1 MEFRLNKVDPEV
13 RQRVKHT
20 TSAGKV
26 HNKRG
31 IFINKDYRDRGKDRQ
46 GNFSSE
52 LNKYKQGKNKKA
64 ILVKAVKTEEVQI
77 EAFKEQKDNISKDR
91 ERGTILDVKK

>member
-13 RQRVKHT
+13 RQRVKET

-26 HNKRG
+26 HTKSG
-31 IFINKDYRDRGKDRQ
+31 IVINEDYKDRGKDRQ
-46 GNFSSE
+46 GDFKSE
-52 LNKYKQGKNKKA
+52 LNKFKQGKNKKP
-64 ILVKAVKTEEVQI
+64 ILVKAVKMEEI
-77 EAFKEQKDNISKDR
+77 EVKAFKEEKSNISKDI